1 MRGAEDLGGDV
12 CPGPHAP
19 GPGARKGGPGWC
31 PPSGVPAFLLD
42 LARDQQRLV
51 GGIAQAVLW
60 PIGNPGAN
68 GKVERLD
75 IRPDQLDQPQTV
87 LGRPHPGPD
96 RHDPL
101 DPVGSNNNPGAH
113 AALLAVLILTPYYSG
128 NRVDLSGWLGQKSE
142 KIFARLEPGRGE
154 KQGRTRTDLT
164 RWMPSTTARAASR
177 SPGQFQRSTDGRR
190 QDTSQS
196 PHRDIR
202 HGGGQAP
209 HAAVPSTA
217 HEHPRS

>member
-87 LGRPHPGPD
+87 LGR
-96 RHDPL
+96 RI
-101 DPVGSNNNPGAH
+101 PVP
-113 AALLAVLILTPYYSG
+113 
-128 NRVDLSGWLGQKSE
+128 
-142 KIFARLEPGRGE
+142 
-154 KQGRTRTDLT
+154 TDT
-164 RWMPSTTARAASR
+164 I
-177 SPGQFQRSTDGRR
+177 RSTPWGPTIIPARM
-190 QDTSQS
+190 
-196 PHRDIR
+196 P
-202 HGGGQAP
+202 
-209 HAAVPSTA
+209 PSW
-217 HEHPRS
+217 PC